1 MSRLRPG
8 IVSSIRV
15 NPKDC
20 MSVIDVMEKAGVNI
34 QGMSFSGMVSLAL
47 SSLLENCRTQ
57 NLIPTRDGFEF
68 TEMVGPYLSQSH
80 AKKVHVTKAIGNIGS
95 EIKAPVIEQPK
106 AQIKE
111 FVQQKPVDPLT
122 AAEQHA
128 ARVRLTELCRKKD
141 MAGEGTGVI
150 WQTSDQEEYNQ
161 LYNVVYPE
169 G

>member
-20 MSVIDVMEKAGVNI
+20 MSVIDVMDKAGVNI

-47 SSLLENCRTQ
+47 SSLLENCRQ
-57 NLIPTRDGFEF
+57 QELIPTRDGFEF
-68 TEMVGPYLSQSH
+68 TEMVGPYLNQSH
-80 AKKVHVTKAIGNIGS
+80 AKKVHVTNTIGS
-95 EIKAPVIEQPK
+95 LGSRIQAPAIENPK
-106 AQIKE
+106 MQIKE
-111 FVQQKPVDPLT
+111 LVSAKDPIS
-122 AAEQHA
+122 AAE
-128 ARVRLTELCRKKD
+128 VREAGVRMTELLKKKD

-150 WQTSDQEEYNQ
+150 WQQSDEEEFQ
-161 LYNVVYPE
+161 RLYAIVYPE